1 MPAQLYPDEERRAAN
16 RFSMENVQGTSNKT
30 SNDDH
35 GGNGKNGKKKSRV
48 KYIVIACI
56 LLLIALFVFILAMW
70 AKSGTEEDPYDDVKD
85 VYSASRFFC
94 RLKYPNKWEIVP
106 GENGF
111 YIDSETGLF
120 LKAYPYDEEA
130 VVYESEAG
138 SQNPASATPEP
149 IKIPIEGVLFSAYYK
164 EIDGFEWPES
174 TAETAVTP
182 APYDLDEAGGK
193 AKEMIEGMGAK
204 DLTSPEK
211 FAGKHCTFLR
221 YKYVK
226 DDGTKGEM
234 FVCSRAM
241 AYYIFTYEATEEQFN
256 AYETPMLSMVNNI
269 ELSVF
274 KY

>member
-1 MPAQLYPDEERRAAN
+1 MPAQFYPEEERRVAN
-16 RFSMENVQGTSNKT
+16 RFNTERVQGTENKN
-30 SNDDH
+30 SNDNH
-35 GGNGKNGKKKSRV
+35 GGNGKDGKKKSRI

-106 GENGF
+106 GDNGF
-111 YIDSETGLF
+111 YIDEEKGLF
-120 LKAYPYDEEA
+120 LTAHPYNEEKVTYDGEDGA
-130 VVYESEAG
+130 
-138 SQNPASATPEP
+138 PAPGGPTPEP
-149 IKIPIEGVLFSAYYK
+149 IKVPVEGVVFSAYYK
-164 EIDGFEWPES
+164 PVDDFEWPES

-182 APYDLDEAGGK
+182 APYNLDEAGDK
-193 AKEMIEGMGAK
+193 AKELIEGTGAK
-204 DLTSPEK
+204 DVSSSEK

-221 YKYVK
+221 YRYTK
-226 DDGTKGEM
+226 DEGIKGEM

-241 AYYIFTYEATEEQFN
+241 AYYIFTYEATEDQYN